1 MIETTTI
8 NGRPATVAYLNDQMK
23 LVNQD
28 SATLV
33 KATFLDEA
41 NGVAF
46 LVPVKDIKAKAFS
59 RKRAH
64 ARLVLRQGEFREE
77 EHPRGQPGNPGQFT
91 TGGAPESED
100 APRQP
105 KKPEEAAAPRPPP
118 PPPTP
123 TAVAAVHPTVQAIS
137 DQAGFPAD
145 RIDYVGGTDVLSQA
159 STQTG
164 RISVAADA
172 IASAG
177 AQPNISLPPAP
188 KKKSGYGEF
197 SDAGIRLSEAGGA
210 TKFLERWNDVVDT
223 APAEFK
229 KTFLGGMPGTMNIR
243 FDERAD
249 SVSINGSLQDER
261 GNTIAE
267 YSRDIDFDD
276 KYAYSAYFKVRSS
289 EQGGDIGKRLLA
301 ANVAM
306 YEKLGLEKVKVTA
319 NIDVGGYAWARYGYV
334 PTASAWD
341 QLSGQIEH
349 RIDQMTGR
357 AERGRRATGDTYSPE
372 SWDMIGESD
381 REHIQSRWMRD
392 THEEFLESEIES
404 WRDSGAPLNE
414 AKLALALN
422 FDRHA
427 DWAKDAV
434 QDWRE
439 QFSST
444 GPDEYDENKVPFT
457 NEQILAAIEIDYS
470 SRYDDGREDP
480 DISFDDEK
488 LSEPKGYEPT
498 QATLPGIEPIE
509 PHEYLTEEMRDGIEE
524 ALTKA
529 FNAKAESDAGDV
541 EPPDFSDSVAE
552 FQNEHWESMEDDAK
566 YDWASRND
574 ELPEYEIEE
583 EEEEEEFEPEGEVED
598 DTAGALRKLAESSD
612 PKAIWRIADSP
623 HGKDLLLNTHWS
635 GVIDLKDK
643 ETMDRFR
650 AYVSKRK

>member
-8 NGRPATVAYLNDQMK
+8 NGRPATVAYLDDQMR
-23 LVNQD
+23 LVDQD
-28 SATLV
+28 SATLI
-33 KATFLDEA
+33 KATFLDQA

-59 RKRAH
+59 RKRH
-64 ARLVLRQGEFREE
+64 PRLVLRQGGEFREE

-91 TGGAPESED
+91 TGGAPESEA

-123 TAVAAVHPTVQAIS
+123 AAIASVHPTMQATA
-137 DQAGFPAD
+137 DAMGFPAD
-145 RIDYVGGTDVLSQA
+145 RIDYIGGAEVLSQA

-164 RISVAADA
+164 RIGVAADA
-172 IASAG
+172 IAGTG
-177 AQPNISLPPAP
+177 APSTGLPPAP

-229 KTFLGGMPGTMNIR
+229 KTFLGGMPGTMNMR
-243 FDERAD
+243 FDERSD
-249 SVSINGSLQDER
+249 SISISGSLQDER

-276 KYAYSAYFKVRSS
+276 KFAYSAYFKVRSA

-306 YEKLGLEKVKVTA
+306 YEKLGLTKVKVTA

-349 RIDQMTGR
+349 RIDQMTGVASR
-357 AERGRRATGDTYSPE
+357 REREPLHPVR
-372 SWDMIGESD
+372 WDDIGEYHRD
-381 REHIQSRWMRD
+381 RIQSRWMRA

-404 WRDSGAPLNE
+404 WRDSGQPLNQ
-414 AKLALALN
+414 AKTDLADE
-422 FDRHA
+422 FDGTNE
-427 DWAKDAV
+427 WAKDAV

-444 GPDEYDENKVPFT
+444 GDDEYDENKVPFT
-457 NEQILAAIEIDYS
+457 NEQILEAISVEYS

-488 LSEPKGYEPT
+488 LSEPRGYEPT

-509 PHEYLTEEMRDGIEE
+509 PHEYLTEEMRDGIEK
-524 ALTKA
+524 ALTNA
-529 FNAKAESDAGDV
+529 FNRKAEDQAGDA

-552 FQNEHWESMEDDAK
+552 FQSEYWSSMDDDAK
-566 YDWASRND
+566 YDWARDND
-574 ELPEYEIEE
+574 ELPEITMEDDDED
-583 EEEEEEFEPEGEVED
+583 EEEFEPEGEVED
-598 DTAGALRKLAESSD
+598 DTANALRKLAESSD

-623 HGKDLLLNTHWS
+623 HGKDLLLNTHWA

-650 AYVSKRK
+650 AYVSRAKR